1 MGRVTPP
8 DELAYPLHDHT
19 LANGLRVVVNPEHH
33 APVVAV
39 NLWYGVGSRDE
50 EPGRTGL
57 AHLFEHVMF
66 QGSANVASGEHFDRL
81 QAAGATGNATTW
93 FDRTNYFESVPTGAL
108 DLALW
113 LEADRMGHLLA
124 ALTQTNLD
132 TQREVVK
139 EEKRQR
145 YDNAPYG
152 DTIERLLALA
162 FPADHP
168 YGHTVIGSMDDLDA
182 ATLADTHAFFT
193 RWYSPANA
201 VLTLS
206 GDVAPEHGLALA
218 QRYFGGLEA
227 RSHPARRDAAESL
240 PTTGVPRDAATGRVP
255 AAQLY
260 LQWLTPARHHADA
273 DAVDLALAVLG
284 GSETSRLYRHLVR
297 ESDLASAA
305 GAGSLPLATGNSLS
319 HVFAR
324 AHDGVELQ
332 QLEDAVLADVER
344 LAQDGPTDSELHRAK
359 VQFERE
365 WLSEAS
371 RLESRADL
379 ISGFAMLDDA
389 PGRLNRR
396 VAEVAA
402 VDAEAVSDAAR
413 RWLAPENRAALE
425 YRPETKGTTAP

>member
-1 MGRVTPP
+1 MGQVTASL
-8 DELAYPLHDHT
+8 ELAYPLHQQT
-19 LANGLRVVVNPEHH
+19 LPNGLRVVINPEHH

-66 QGSANVASGEHFDRL
+66 QGSEHVASGEHFDRL
-81 QAAGATGNATTW
+81 QAAGAVGNATTW

-108 DLALW
+108 ELALW
-113 LEADRMGHLLA
+113 LEADRMGHLLP
-124 ALTQTNLD
+124 ALTQENLD

-152 DTIERLLALA
+152 DTIERLLGLA
-162 FPADHP
+162 FAPHHP
-168 YGHTVIGSMDDLDA
+168 YGHTVIGSMHDLDA

-206 GDVAPEHGLALA
+206 GDVSPAHGLDLA
-218 QRYFGGLEA
+218 QRYFGGLPA
-227 RSHPARRDAAESL
+227 HPHPPRRAAS
-240 PTTGVPRDAATGRVP
+240 PAAPITGVPRDRVTGAVP
-255 AAQLY
+255 AAQVY
-260 LQWLTPARHHADA
+260 LQWLTPARGHADA

-305 GAGSLPLATGNSLS
+305 GAGTIPLATGNSLS
-319 HVFAR
+319 HIFAR
-324 AHDGVELQ
+324 AHHGIELAA
-332 QLEDAVLADVER
+332 LEDAVLADLEQ
-344 LAQDGPTDSELHRAK
+344 LAQHGPSEAELHRAK

-365 WLSEAS
+365 WLESTA

-379 ISGFAMLDDA
+379 ISEHTLLDAD
-389 PGRLNRR
+389 PTRINRR
-396 VAEVAA
+396 VVEVAA
-402 VDAEAVSDAAR
+402 VDAEAVASAAR
-413 RWLAPENRAALE
+413 TWLAPQHRSALE
-425 YRPETKGTTAP
+425 YRPESKGTHA

>member
-1 MGRVTPP
+1 MGGVTAPT
-8 DELAYPLHDHT
+8 ELAYPLHQHT
-19 LANGLRVVVNPEHH
+19 LPNGLRVIINPEHH

-50 EPGRTGL
+50 ESGRTGL

-66 QGSANVASGEHFDRL
+66 QGSAHVASGEHFDRL

-93 FDRTNYFESVPTGAL
+93 FDRTNYFEAVPSGAL
-108 DLALW
+108 ELALW

-124 ALTQTNLD
+124 ALTQANLD

-152 DTIERLLALA
+152 DTIERLLGLA
-162 FPADHP
+162 FPTDHP
-168 YGHTVIGSMDDLDA
+168 YGHTVIGSMADLDA

-206 GDVAPEHGLALA
+206 GDVSPARGLELA
-218 QRYFGGLEA
+218 QRHFGPLAGQQ
-227 RSHPARRDAAESL
+227 HPPRRVAAPL
-240 PTTGVPRDAATGRVP
+240 APTTGVPRDQATGAVP

-260 LQWLTPARHHADA
+260 LQWLTPARGHADA
-273 DAVDLALAVLG
+273 DAVDLALSVLG

-305 GAGSLPLATGNSLS
+305 GAGALPLATGNSLA

-324 AHDGVELQ
+324 AHDGVELA
-332 QLEDAVLADVER
+332 QLEDAILTDLDR
-344 LAQDGPTDSELHRAK
+344 LATDGPTEAELHRAK

-365 WLSEAS
+365 WLGDAA

-379 ISGFAMLDDA
+379 ISGHALLDGD
-389 PGRLNRR
+389 PTRLNRR
-396 VAEVAA
+396 VVEVAD
-402 VDAEAVSDAAR
+402 VDADAVRAATR
-413 RWLAPENRAALE
+413 TWLAPDNRAALE
-425 YRPETKGTTAP
+425 YRPETKGSHA